1 VQRLTPQHSIPYYLK
16 SDDITK
22 LSSSKLRQLDQK
34 AEVTFVRGLRD
45 QCQLEYD
52 KRQQNMA
59 EAQGWFGQVTDQEKW
74 DAART
79 RRLESCER
87 LRGMGYRPDIY

>member
-1 VQRLTPQHSIPYYLK
+1 
-16 SDDITK
+16 
-22 LSSSKLRQLDQK
+22 
-34 AEVTFVRGLRD
+34 
-45 QCQLEYD
+45 
-52 KRQQNMA
+52 MA

-79 RRLESCER
+79 RRLDSCER